1 MGDPTMEAGGDP
13 RAFLPLSP
21 SGFYIL
27 LALAAEERHGYS
39 IAKEVEDATDGAV
52 HLGPGTL
59 YRLIKQMVT
68 DGWIVEV
75 DRVDSED
82 PRRRYYRL
90 TPWGRRIARAEAE
103 RLADAVRTAMER
115 RLLSASAFL

>member
-1 MGDPTMEAGGDP
+1 MDGGGDP
-13 RAFLPLSP
+13 REFLPLSP

-39 IAKEVEDATDGAV
+39 IAKEVEDATGGSV
-52 HLGPGTL
+52 RLGPGTL

-90 TPWGRRIARAEAE
+90 TPWGRKVARAEAS
-103 RLADAVRTAMER
+103 RMADAVRTAMDR
-115 RLLSASAFL
+115 RLLSASAFA

>member
-1 MGDPTMEAGGDP
+1 MTGDP

-39 IAKEVEDATDGAV
+39 IAKEVEDTTGGAV
-52 HLGPGTL
+52 RLGPGTL

-90 TPWGRRIARAEAE
+90 TPWGRRIACAEAE
-103 RLADAVRTAMER
+103 RLASVVRTARDR
-115 RLLSASAFL
+115 RLLPASTFA

>member
-1 MGDPTMEAGGDP
+1 MEVAGDP
-13 RAFLPLSP
+13 REFVPLS
-21 SGFYIL
+21 SSAFYIL

-39 IAKEVEDATDGAV
+39 IAKEVEETTGGAV

-75 DRVDSED
+75 DRFDSDD

-90 TPWGRRIARAEAE
+90 TPWGRRIARAEAA
-103 RLADAVRTAMER
+103 RLADAVRTAMDR
-115 RLLSASAFL
+115 RLLSASAFG

>member
-1 MGDPTMEAGGDP
+1 MVVGDP
-13 RAFLPLSP
+13 RTFLPLSP

-27 LALAAEERHGYS
+27 LAVSAKERHGYS
-39 IAKEVEDATDGAV
+39 IAKEVEEATGGAV
-52 HLGPGTL
+52 RLGPGTL
-59 YRLIKQMVT
+59 YRLIKQMVA

-90 TPWGRRIARAEAE
+90 TPWGRAIAGAEASRLAAAVRIAVKRK
-103 RLADAVRTAMER
+103 LIPT
-115 RLLSASAFL
+115 SAFAP